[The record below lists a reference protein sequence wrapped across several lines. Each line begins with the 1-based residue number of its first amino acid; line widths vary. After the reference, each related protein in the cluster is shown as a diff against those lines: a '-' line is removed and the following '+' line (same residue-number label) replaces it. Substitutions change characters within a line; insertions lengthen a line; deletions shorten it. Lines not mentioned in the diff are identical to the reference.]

1 MTLRKLLFKLLSE
14 KAMNIDELFKEI
26 NLKNEIA
33 RPTIRGRISDMIRD
47 GEVKRLGDLRNQY
60 SETKFEAIP
69 ISVQKQIRKQK
80 LEEQKQALRQAKNI
94 PEKQEIPLTTH

>member
-14 KAMNIDELFKEI
+14 KAMNLDELFKEI

-69 ISVQKQIRKQK
+69 LSVQEENRQQR
-80 LEEQKQALRQAKNI
+80 LEDEKQAQRQEL
-94 PEKQEIPLTTH
+94 PERQEISQLTH